1 MSLYTRTL
9 QVHAAIYERTDGR
22 LGHRL
27 LGVPTILLRTT
38 GRKTGQERTSALV
51 YARDGADFLVVA
63 SNGGAD
69 RPPAWLLNA
78 KAQPEV
84 SFQLGRDRRPATAR
98 PVYPDDADYERLMK
112 LCNDNNKDRYATYR
126 TRTDRPI
133 PVVVLTPHE

>member
-9 QVHAAIYERTDGR
+9 EVHAAIYERTDGR

-38 GRKTGQERTSALV
+38 GRKSGQERTSALV
-51 YARDGADFLVVA
+51 YARDGEDFLVVA

-69 RPPAWLLNA
+69 RPPAWLLNL

-84 SFQLGRDRRPATAR
+84 SFQLGRERRTATAR
-98 PVYPDDADYERLMK
+98 PVHPDDADYERLMK

-133 PVVVLTPHE
+133 PVVVLTPH